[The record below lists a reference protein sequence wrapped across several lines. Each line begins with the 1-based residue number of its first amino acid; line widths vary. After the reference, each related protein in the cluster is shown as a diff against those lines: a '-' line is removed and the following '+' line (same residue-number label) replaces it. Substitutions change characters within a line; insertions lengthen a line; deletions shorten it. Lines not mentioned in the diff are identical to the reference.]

1 MKKVITILASA
12 LLVVTSAMASDT
24 NSNHKVSAKNSSS
37 EKTKLAPIVDEP
49 ILIPQL
55 ENHHVPTDGLR
66 EMIHENNKIIESA
79 PVDSNWLVLLETPV
93 EQIITENQQITEDQS
108 DNKVYPLFL
117 DRTIEDQIAEDN
129 AIIEAN
135 IQL

>member
-1 MKKVITILASA
+1 MKKVITLLASA

-24 NSNHKVSAKNSSS
+24 NSNHKVSAKNNAS
-37 EKTKLAPIVDEP
+37 EKIKLVPIVDEP
-49 ILIPQL
+49 ILFPEL
-55 ENHHVPTDGLR
+55 EVKVDHSVNLID
-66 EMIHENNKIIESA
+66 IIKENNKIIEGTLIDLGWFIE
-79 PVDSNWLVLLETPV
+79 VETPV
-93 EQIITENQQITEDQS
+93 EQTISENQQITEDQL